1 MEGRGIGRVHTLS
14 HLLRHTPAE
23 VCLMWWGVLKD
34 ITGLERSLGVV
45 CLASTVCP
53 YRLHSGCRRFFLPQL
68 LSSTTASNF

>member
-1 MEGRGIGRVHTLS
+1 MGGRGIGRVHTLS

-23 VCLMWWGVLKD
+23 MCLMWWGILKD

-53 YRLHSGCRRFFLPQL
+53 YRLPWLSATFFAATFVVND
-68 LSSTTASNF
+68 SVEF